1 MLQIIPENVLSV
13 FGDYFVG
20 DVEKNRGAMIILYC
34 GIVNGVK
41 NKKHKKQP

>member
-20 DVEKNRGAMIILYC
+20 DDIQV
-34 GIVNGVK
+34 VP
-41 NKKHKKQP
+41 KKMR

>member
-20 DVEKNRGAMIILYC
+20 DVGKNRGAMIYKL
-34 GIVNGVK
+34 
-41 NKKHKKQP
+41 PL